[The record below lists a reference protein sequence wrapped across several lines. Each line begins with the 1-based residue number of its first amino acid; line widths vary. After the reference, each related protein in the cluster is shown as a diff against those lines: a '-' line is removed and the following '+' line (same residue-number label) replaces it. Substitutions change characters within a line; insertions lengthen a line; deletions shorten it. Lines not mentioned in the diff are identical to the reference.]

1 MVCTVGHTNARAL
14 SSANMNCKRVS
25 VSRIGRSLGIHL
37 ILATQKPSA
46 SVSNEIRSN
55 ARFRL
60 CLRVQTRE
68 DSMEVISHP
77 DAAFLRGM
85 GSAWVQ
91 VGNDEVLEKVQTSW
105 NGSKYSPEAPTESE
119 LPHLL
124 DNLGRTLRLNR
135 GKKDEN
141 CVTEIKALLKEI
153 DEIMRRHESD
163 SNREKL
169 RVRGRLW
176 LDDLTF
182 LFNEQQVERIFADA
196 DASRYPNDI
205 CLPFGLLDDVLL
217 QQQHRNAMKHF
228 CNAVARD
235 VILLV

>member
-1 MVCTVGHTNARAL
+1 M
-14 SSANMNCKRVS
+14 
-25 VSRIGRSLGIHL
+25 
-37 ILATQKPSA
+37 
-46 SVSNEIRSN
+46 
-55 ARFRL
+55 
-60 CLRVQTRE
+60 
-68 DSMEVISHP
+68 
-77 DAAFLRGM
+77 
-85 GSAWVQ
+85 
-91 VGNDEVLEKVQTSW
+91 
-105 NGSKYSPEAPTESE
+105 
-119 LPHLL
+119 
-124 DNLGRTLRLNR
+124 RLNR
-135 GKKDEN
+135 GKKDKN